1 MTPVAFSV
9 TEVRVA
15 ATCPRISYFDFE
27 HTRRHRLKSRSVT
40 RLWKAGAEE
49 TACGGLF
56 HNAVEAFNRR
66 ALDAPEVRATV
77 EGESEPRT
85 IERRLR
91 EFLNLQ
97 CVDLNA
103 LALRSVAQQEA
114 FIRAVG
120 IYMGELAD
128 IIGDAR
134 IRGKPTHRSS
144 WTALWRP
151 KATSRCDFPG
161 WTKGGSGPY
170 HRDPRL
176 CVL

>member
-1 MTPVAFSV
+1 MPANLLF
-9 TEVRVA
+9 RLRAYA
-15 ATCPRISYFDFE
+15 ATPPEEPFGHAALE
-27 HTRRHRLKSRSVT
+27 SRC
-40 RLWKAGAEE
+40 RGDCLRA
-49 TACGGLF
+49 LF

-91 EFLNLQ
+91 EFLNLH

-103 LALRSVAQQEA
+103 SALRSVAQQEA

-128 IIGDAR
+128 IIADAR
-134 IRGKPTHRSS
+134 WK
-144 WTALWRP
+144 
-151 KATSRCDFPG
+151 
-161 WTKGGSGPY
+161 
-170 HRDPRL
+170 
-176 CVL
+176 